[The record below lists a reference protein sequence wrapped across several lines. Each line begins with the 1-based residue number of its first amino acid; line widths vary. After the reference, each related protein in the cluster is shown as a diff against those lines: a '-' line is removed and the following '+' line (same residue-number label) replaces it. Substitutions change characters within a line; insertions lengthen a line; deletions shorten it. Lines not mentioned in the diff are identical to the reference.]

1 MYYQWAPYAYSDFE
15 LDNQNTL
22 QKSIQAP
29 VTKLLSLP
37 ECPLK
42 LQGKMPAYCFKDL
55 YNSITGVK
63 NQVHPRSLHAE
74 ETAFLNLGQ
83 HSAKGGNLF
92 TTSSPCELC
101 AKKAMYMGIKKIYY
115 IEPYAGLSFN
125 HVLSIG
131 PRDARP
137 KMLLFTG
144 AVGRAYTQLYTP
156 LMPQK
161 DELTFWM
168 GANLDANLLKN
179 IKKNIVKNTPVSAE
193 SGSEATTDTPATF
206 VKGGGEDDTSPR
218 FPGT

>member
-1 MYYQWAPYAYSDFE
+1 MLFRS
-15 LDNQNTL
+15 
-22 QKSIQAP
+22 
-29 VTKLLSLP
+29 
-37 ECPLK
+37 
-42 LQGKMPAYCFKDL
+42 CFKDL

-101 AKKAMYMGIKKIYY
+101 AKKAMYMGIKKVYY

-131 PRDARP
+131 PREDRP
-137 KMLLFTG
+137 EMLLFTG

-179 IKKNIVKNTPVSAE
+179 IQKNIVKNTPAPTENSPE
-193 SGSEATTDTPATF
+193 TTTDASTTF
-206 VKGGGEDDTSPR
+206 DEGGGEDDTSPR
-218 FPGT
+218 FQIGRAHV